1 MIVITPPCHK
11 WFHRNSYQKIDI
23 PAPGVWLES
32 VSTLTA
38 WGAFGGYLP
47 SLAQKLTPPFLC
59 CCKINPADEM
69 SLTALVLWTKVQ
81 SCFKGWLGI
90 SQVDRATFHFGLNYL
105 LSKRN
110 TSLPMPDPVQWKGP
124 SSVSE
129 AYAAVVG
136 QEAREGFISE
146 WWMRL
151 LKIVNEVLVILHKS
165 CSFTFL
171 PWLHFI
177 FFMTCYWGLG
187 DLAQNALSY

>member
-1 MIVITPPCHK
+1 MPSMV
-11 WFHRNSYQKIDI
+11 SQKQL
-23 PAPGVWLES
+23 PKNWYPSSRSLVGVCLHFDCMRCIWRIFAL
-32 VSTLTA
+32 
-38 WGAFGGYLP
+38 FGT
-47 SLAQKLTPPFLC
+47 KVNPPFPLLLQDKPC
-59 CCKINPADEM
+59 WKM

-110 TSLPMPDPVQWKGP
+110 TSIPMPDPVQWKGP

-129 AYAAVVG
+129 ASAAVVA

>member
-1 MIVITPPCHK
+1 MV
-11 WFHRNSYQKIDI
+11 SQKQL
-23 PAPGVWLES
+23 PKNWYPSSRSLVGVCLHFDCMRCIWRIFALFDTK
-32 VSTLTA
+32 VN
-38 WGAFGGYLP
+38 
-47 SLAQKLTPPFLC
+47 PPFPLLLQDKPC
-59 CCKINPADEM
+59 WKM
-69 SLTALVLWTKVQ
+69 YLTALVLWTKVQ

-129 AYAAVVG
+129 ASAAVVA

-187 DLAQNALSY
+187 DLAQNVLSY

>member
-1 MIVITPPCHK
+1 MV
-11 WFHRNSYQKIDI
+11 SQKQL
-23 PAPGVWLES
+23 PKNWYPSSRSLVGVCLQFDCIRCIWRIFAL
-32 VSTLTA
+32 
-38 WGAFGGYLP
+38 FGT
-47 SLAQKLTPPFLC
+47 KVNPPFPLLLQDKPC
-59 CCKINPADEM
+59 WKM

-129 AYAAVVG
+129 ASAAVVA

>member
-1 MIVITPPCHK
+1 MV
-11 WFHRNSYQKIDI
+11 SQKQL
-23 PAPGVWLES
+23 PKNWYPSSRSLVGVCLHFDCMRCIWRIFAL
-32 VSTLTA
+32 
-38 WGAFGGYLP
+38 FGT
-47 SLAQKLTPPFLC
+47 KVNPPFLC

-129 AYAAVVG
+129 ASAAVVA

-171 PWLHFI
+171 PWLHLI

>member
-1 MIVITPPCHK
+1 MV
-11 WFHRNSYQKIDI
+11 SQKQL
-23 PAPGVWLES
+23 PKNWYPSSRSLVGVCLHFDCMRCIWRIFAL
-32 VSTLTA
+32 
-38 WGAFGGYLP
+38 FGT
-47 SLAQKLTPPFLC
+47 KVNPPFPLLLQDKPC
-59 CCKINPADEM
+59 WWNVFDCTD
-69 SLTALVLWTKVQ
+69 VWTKVQ
-81 SCFKGWLGI
+81 SCLKGWLGI

-129 AYAAVVG
+129 ASAAVVA

>member
-1 MIVITPPCHK
+1 MVSQKQLPKNWYPSSRSLVGVCLHFDCMRCIWRIFAPFGTKVNPTFPLLLQDKPC
-11 WFHRNSYQKIDI
+11 WWNVFDCT
-23 PAPGVWLES
+23 GVVDQSSKLLQR
-32 VSTLTA
+32 LT
-38 WGAFGGYLP
+38 GNQP
-47 SLAQKLTPPFLC
+47 SWQSHL
-59 CCKINPADEM
+59 
-69 SLTALVLWTKVQ
+69 SLWTLRK
-81 SCFKGWLGI
+81 
-90 SQVDRATFHFGLNYL
+90 LNYL
-105 LSKRN
+105 PSKRN
-110 TSLPMPDPVQWKGP
+110 TSLPMPHSVQWKGP

-129 AYAAVVG
+129 ASAAVVG

-187 DLAQNALSY
+187 DLAQNALSN

>member
-1 MIVITPPCHK
+1 MV
-11 WFHRNSYQKIDI
+11 SQKQL
-23 PAPGVWLES
+23 PKNWYPSSRSLVGVCLHFDCMRCIWRIFAL
-32 VSTLTA
+32 
-38 WGAFGGYLP
+38 FGT
-47 SLAQKLTPPFLC
+47 KVNPPFPLLLQDKPC
-59 CCKINPADEM
+59 WWNVFDCTGVVDQSSKLLQR
-69 SLTALVLWTKVQ
+69 LTGNQPSWQSHLSLWTSRK
-81 SCFKGWLGI
+81 
-90 SQVDRATFHFGLNYL
+90 LNYL
-105 LSKRN
+105 PSKRN
-110 TSLPMPDPVQWKGP
+110 TSLPMPHSVQWKGP

-129 AYAAVVG
+129 ASAAVVG

>member
-1 MIVITPPCHK
+1 MIWDL
-11 WFHRNSYQKIDI
+11 WFGIGASRLGFGPWGWDI
-23 PAPGVWLES
+23 GLES
-32 VSTLTA
+32 EICASRL
-38 WGAFGGYLP
+38 GGGGGGGKGRWLLMLFQ
-47 SLAQKLTPPFLC
+47 S

-129 AYAAVVG
+129 ASAAVVA

-165 CSFTFL
+165 RSFTFL
-171 PWLHFI
+171 PSLHFI
-177 FFMTCYWGLG
+177 LFLTCYWGLG
-187 DLAQNALSY
+187 DLAQKALSY